1 MRIATIA
8 SGILLAVITIEPA
21 FAAAPPAA
29 TAPGGPALS
38 TPMATP
44 SGARSPARARP
55 TRKGSMTR
63 RAPRAID
70 PAPANAPNANS
81 PANAPNVPTVPATP
95 STPGELNT
103 TTANDTNSAAT
114 PVNIA
119 AALASILSMPENA
132 TFRAW
137 YESPHEFS
145 APRARFR
152 NIAFVDWTD
161 DQTCIVRRDADTKF
175 MRSGCV
181 PAAFRIP
188 SAIDTARADALE
200 RHFGFPSA
208 ALESIAYRQTPGA
221 LAAIEQAVTQ
231 TLAQHGVTCTVD
243 GIAPDHQWIL
253 DQSAPAVRG
262 VAIDIINAYWNN
274 PRTQPS
280 ARQSIEALTSYVQNA
295 IPYHKVD
302 DHRNDLVDDGKTRCG
317 LRTPAEALLDGGDCD
332 TKSLLL
338 ATLIRSIDTDTPLAL
353 VYCMNGNTPHM
364 ILAIGCSTNPGEQCI
379 TVNNTPMALV
389 ESTSD
394 WDIGHVGSS
403 VAIDDAEAV
412 ALR

>member
-29 TAPGGPALS
+29 AAPGGPALS
-38 TPMATP
+38 TPMSTP

-63 RAPRAID
+63 RAPRAIE
-70 PAPANAPNANS
+70 PAVATAPNTNS
-81 PANAPNVPTVPATP
+81 PANAPNVPTVPAAP
-95 STPGELNT
+95 STPGAANT
-103 TTANDTNSAAT
+103 TTANDSNTAAT

-119 AALASILSMPENA
+119 AVLASILAMPENA
-132 TFRAW
+132 SFRAW

-161 DQTCIVRRDADTKF
+161 DQSCIVRRDADNKF
-175 MRSGCV
+175 MRAGCA

-208 ALESIAYRQTPGA
+208 ALETIAYRQTPGA

-231 TLAQHGVTCTVD
+231 TLAQHGITCTVD

-253 DQSAPAVRG
+253 DQSAPALRG

-295 IPYHKVD
+295 VPYRKVD
-302 DHRNDLVDDGKTRCG
+302 DQRNNLVDDGKTRCG
-317 LRTPAEALLDGGDCD
+317 LRTPGEALLDGGDCD

-338 ATLIRSIDTDTPLAL
+338 ATLIRSIDSDTPLAL

>member
-38 TPMATP
+38 TPMSTP

-70 PAPANAPNANS
+70 PTPATAPNANS

-119 AALASILSMPENA
+119 AVLASILAMPENA
-132 TFRAW
+132 NFRAW

-161 DQTCIVRRDADTKF
+161 DQSCIVRRDADNKF
-175 MRSGCV
+175 MRAGCA

-231 TLAQHGVTCTVD
+231 TLAQHGITCTVD

-274 PRTQPS
+274 PRTQLS

-295 IPYHKVD
+295 VPYRKVD
-302 DHRNDLVDDGKTRCG
+302 DQRNNLVDDGKTRCG
-317 LRTPAEALLDGGDCD
+317 LRTPGEALLDGGDCD

-394 WDIGHVGSS
+394 WDIGYVGSS

>member
-21 FAAAPPAA
+21 FAVAPPAT

-38 TPMATP
+38 TPMSTP

-55 TRKGSMTR
+55 TRKGSMAR
-63 RAPRAID
+63 RAPRAIE
-70 PAPANAPNANS
+70 PAVATAPNTNS

-95 STPGELNT
+95 SPPGELNT

-119 AALASILSMPENA
+119 AVLASILAMPENA
-132 TFRAW
+132 SFRAW

-152 NIAFVDWTD
+152 NIAFVAWTD
-161 DQTCIVRRDADTKF
+161 DQSCIVHRDADNKF
-175 MRSGCV
+175 MRAGCA

-208 ALESIAYRQTPGA
+208 ALETIAYRQTPGA

-231 TLAQHGVTCTVD
+231 TLAQHGITCTVD

-253 DQSAPAVRG
+253 DQSAQAVRG

-302 DHRNDLVDDGKTRCG
+302 DQRNDLVDDGKTRCG

-394 WDIGHVGSS
+394 WDIGHVGST
-403 VAIDDAEAV
+403 VTIDDAEAV

>member
-63 RAPRAID
+63 RAPRALD
-70 PAPANAPNANS
+70 PVVATAPNANS
-81 PANAPNVPTVPATP
+81 PANTPNVPTVPATP

-103 TTANDTNSAAT
+103 TTANDTNSAVS

-119 AALASILSMPENA
+119 AVLASILAMPENA
-132 TFRAW
+132 SFRAW

-161 DQTCIVRRDADTKF
+161 DQSCIVRRDADNKF
-175 MRSGCV
+175 MRAGCA

-208 ALESIAYRQTPGA
+208 ALETIAYRQTPGA

-231 TLAQHGVTCTVD
+231 TLAQHGITCTVD

-364 ILAIGCSTNPGEQCI
+364 ILAIGCSTNPGEQCV

-394 WDIGHVGSS
+394 WDIGHVGST

>member
-1 MRIATIA
+1 
-8 SGILLAVITIEPA
+8 
-21 FAAAPPAA
+21 
-29 TAPGGPALS
+29 
-38 TPMATP
+38 
-44 SGARSPARARP
+44 
-55 TRKGSMTR
+55 
-63 RAPRAID
+63 
-70 PAPANAPNANS
+70 
-81 PANAPNVPTVPATP
+81 
-95 STPGELNT
+95 
-103 TTANDTNSAAT
+103 
-114 PVNIA
+114 
-119 AALASILSMPENA
+119 
-132 TFRAW
+132 
-137 YESPHEFS
+137 
-145 APRARFR
+145 
-152 NIAFVDWTD
+152 
-161 DQTCIVRRDADTKF
+161 
-175 MRSGCV
+175 
-181 PAAFRIP
+181 
-188 SAIDTARADALE
+188 
-200 RHFGFPSA
+200 
-208 ALESIAYRQTPGA
+208 LESIAYRQTPGA

-231 TLAQHGVTCTVD
+231 TLAQHGITCTVD

-295 IPYHKVD
+295 VPYHKVD
-302 DHRNDLVDDGKTRCG
+302 DARHDLVDDGKTRCG
-317 LRTPAEALLDGGDCD
+317 LRTPAEALLEGGDCD

-364 ILAIGCSTNPGEQCI
+364 ILAIGCSTQPGEQCI

-394 WDIGHVGSS
+394 WDIGHVGST

>member
-8 SGILLAVITIEPA
+8 SGIFLAVITIEPA

-29 TAPGGPALS
+29 AAPGGPALS
-38 TPMATP
+38 TPMSTP

-70 PAPANAPNANS
+70 PAPATAPNANS
-81 PANAPNVPTVPATP
+81 PANAPNVPTVPASP

-119 AALASILSMPENA
+119 AVLASVLAMPENA
-132 TFRAW
+132 SFRAW

-161 DQTCIVRRDADTKF
+161 DQSCIVRRDADNKF
-175 MRSGCV
+175 MRAGCA

-208 ALESIAYRQTPGA
+208 ALETIAYRQTPGA

-231 TLAQHGVTCTVD
+231 TLAQHGITCTVD

-274 PRTQPS
+274 SRRQPS

-302 DHRNDLVDDGKTRCG
+302 DQRNDLVDDGKTRCG
-317 LRTPAEALLDGGDCD
+317 LRTPAEALLEGGDCD

-338 ATLIRSIDTDTPLAL
+338 ATLIRSIDSDTPLAL

-394 WDIGHVGSS
+394 WDIGHVGST

-412 ALR
+412 AVR

>member
-29 TAPGGPALS
+29 AAPGGPALS
-38 TPMATP
+38 TPMSTP

-63 RAPRAID
+63 RAPRALD
-70 PAPANAPNANS
+70 PVVATAPNTNS
-81 PANAPNVPTVPATP
+81 PANAPTVPTVPATP

-119 AALASILSMPENA
+119 AALASILAMPENA
-132 TFRAW
+132 SFRAW

-161 DQTCIVRRDADTKF
+161 DQSCIVRRDADNKF
-175 MRSGCV
+175 MRAGCA

-231 TLAQHGVTCTVD
+231 TLAQHGITCTVD

-253 DQSAPAVRG
+253 DQSAQAVRG

-302 DHRNDLVDDGKTRCG
+302 DQRNDLVDDGKTRCG

-394 WDIGHVGSS
+394 WDIGHVGST
-403 VAIDDAEAV
+403 VTIDDAEAV

>member
-8 SGILLAVITIEPA
+8 SGILLAVISIEAA

-38 TPMATP
+38 TPMSTP

-70 PAPANAPNANS
+70 PAPATAPNANS
-81 PANAPNVPTVPATP
+81 PANAPNVPTVPASP

-119 AALASILSMPENA
+119 AVLASILAMPENA
-132 TFRAW
+132 SFRAW

-161 DQTCIVRRDADTKF
+161 DQSCIVRRDADNKF
-175 MRSGCV
+175 MRAGCA

-208 ALESIAYRQTPGA
+208 ALETIAYRQTPGA

-231 TLAQHGVTCTVD
+231 TLAQHGITCTVD

-302 DHRNDLVDDGKTRCG
+302 DQRNDLVDDGKTRCG
-317 LRTPAEALLDGGDCD
+317 LRTPAEALLEGGDCD

-338 ATLIRSIDTDTPLAL
+338 ATLIRSIDSDTPLAL

-394 WDIGHVGSS
+394 WDIGHVGST

>member
-38 TPMATP
+38 TPMSTP

-63 RAPRAID
+63 RAPRAIE
-70 PAPANAPNANS
+70 PAVATAPNTNS
-81 PANAPNVPTVPATP
+81 PANAPNVPTVPAAP
-95 STPGELNT
+95 STPGAANT
-103 TTANDTNSAAT
+103 TTANETNAAAT
-114 PVNIA
+114 PFNIA
-119 AALASILSMPENA
+119 AVLASILAIPENA
-132 TFRAW
+132 NFRAW

-161 DQTCIVRRDADTKF
+161 DQSCIVRRDADNKF
-175 MRSGCV
+175 MRAGCA

-208 ALESIAYRQTPGA
+208 ALETIAYRQTPGA
-221 LAAIEQAVTQ
+221 LAAIDQAVTQ
-231 TLAQHGVTCTVD
+231 TLAQHGITCTVD

-262 VAIDIINAYWNN
+262 VAIDVINAYWNN

-338 ATLIRSIDTDTPLAL
+338 ATLIRSIDSDTPLAL

-394 WDIGHVGSS
+394 WDIGHVGST

>member
-21 FAAAPPAA
+21 FAAAPPA
-29 TAPGGPALS
+29 TNAPGGPALS
-38 TPMATP
+38 TPMSTP

-63 RAPRAID
+63 RAPRAIE
-70 PAPANAPNANS
+70 PAVATAPNTNS
-81 PANAPNVPTVPATP
+81 PANAPNVPTVPVAP

-103 TTANDTNSAAT
+103 TTANDSNAAAT
-114 PVNIA
+114 PANLIA
-119 AALASILSMPENA
+119 VLAGILAMPENA
-132 TFRAW
+132 SFRAW

-161 DQTCIVRRDADTKF
+161 DQSCIVRRDADNKF
-175 MRSGCV
+175 MRAGCA

-188 SAIDTARADALE
+188 SVIDTARADALE

-231 TLAQHGVTCTVD
+231 TLAQHGITCTVD

-274 PRTQPS
+274 PRTQLS

-295 IPYHKVD
+295 VPYHKVD
-302 DHRNDLVDDGKTRCG
+302 DARHDLVDDGKTRCG
-317 LRTPAEALLDGGDCD
+317 LRTPAEALLEGGDCD

-364 ILAIGCSTNPGEQCI
+364 ILAIGCSTQPGEQCI

-394 WDIGHVGSS
+394 WDIGHVGST

>member
-38 TPMATP
+38 TPMSTP

-70 PAPANAPNANS
+70 PAPATAPNANS

-114 PVNIA
+114 PVNITA
-119 AALASILSMPENA
+119 VLASILAMPENA
-132 TFRAW
+132 NFRAW

-161 DQTCIVRRDADTKF
+161 DQSCIVRRDADNKF
-175 MRSGCV
+175 MRAVCA

-208 ALESIAYRQTPGA
+208 ALETIAYRQTPGA

-231 TLAQHGVTCTVD
+231 TLAQHGITCTVD

-295 IPYHKVD
+295 VPYRKVD
-302 DHRNDLVDDGKTRCG
+302 DQRNNLVDDGKTRCG

-394 WDIGHVGSS
+394 WDIGHVGST

>member
-1 MRIATIA
+1 MA
-8 SGILLAVITIEPA
+8 AV
-21 FAAAPPAA
+21 
-29 TAPGGPALS
+29 
-38 TPMATP
+38 
-44 SGARSPARARP
+44 
-55 TRKGSMTR
+55 
-63 RAPRAID
+63 
-70 PAPANAPNANS
+70 
-81 PANAPNVPTVPATP
+81 
-95 STPGELNT
+95 
-103 TTANDTNSAAT
+103 
-114 PVNIA
+114 
-119 AALASILSMPENA
+119 LASILAIPENA
-132 TFRAW
+132 NFRTW
-137 YESPHEFS
+137 YESTHEFS

-181 PAAFRIP
+181 PAAFHIP
-188 SAIDTARADALE
+188 SAIDIARADALE
-200 RHFGFPSA
+200 HHFGFPAA
-208 ALESIAYRQTPGA
+208 ALESITYHQTPGA

-231 TLAQHGVTCTVD
+231 TLTQHGITCTAD

-253 DQSAPAVRG
+253 DQSAPALRG

-295 IPYHKVD
+295 VPYRKVD
-302 DHRNDLVDDGKTRCG
+302 DQRNNLVDDGKTRCG
-317 LRTPAEALLDGGDCD
+317 LRTPGEALLDGGDCD

>member
-38 TPMATP
+38 TPMSTP

-70 PAPANAPNANS
+70 PAVATAPNANS

-119 AALASILSMPENA
+119 AALASILAMPENA
-132 TFRAW
+132 SFRAW

-161 DQTCIVRRDADTKF
+161 DQSCIVRRDADNKF
-175 MRSGCV
+175 MRAGCA

-231 TLAQHGVTCTVD
+231 TLAQHGITCTVD

-274 PRTQPS
+274 PRTQLS

-295 IPYHKVD
+295 VPYRKVD
-302 DHRNDLVDDGKTRCG
+302 DQRNNLVDDGKTRCG
-317 LRTPAEALLDGGDCD
+317 LRTPGEALLDGGDCD

-379 TVNNTPMALV
+379 TVNNTAMALV

-394 WDIGHVGSS
+394 WDIGYVGSS

>member
-1 MRIATIA
+1 
-8 SGILLAVITIEPA
+8 
-21 FAAAPPAA
+21 
-29 TAPGGPALS
+29 
-38 TPMATP
+38 MA
-44 SGARSPARARP
+44 
-55 TRKGSMTR
+55 R
-63 RAPRAID
+63 RAPRAIE
-70 PAPANAPNANS
+70 PAVATAPNTNS
-81 PANAPNVPTVPATP
+81 PANAPNVPTVPVAP

-103 TTANDTNSAAT
+103 TTANDSNAAAT
-114 PVNIA
+114 PANLIA
-119 AALASILSMPENA
+119 VLAGILAMPENA
-132 TFRAW
+132 SFRAW

-161 DQTCIVRRDADTKF
+161 DQSCIVRRDADNKF
-175 MRSGCV
+175 MRAGCA

-231 TLAQHGVTCTVD
+231 TLAQHGITCTVD

-295 IPYHKVD
+295 VPYHKVD
-302 DHRNDLVDDGKTRCG
+302 DARNDLVDDGKTRCG
-317 LRTPAEALLDGGDCD
+317 LRTPAEALLEGGDCD

-364 ILAIGCSTNPGEQCI
+364 ILAIGCSTQPGEQCI

-394 WDIGHVGSS
+394 WDIGHVGST